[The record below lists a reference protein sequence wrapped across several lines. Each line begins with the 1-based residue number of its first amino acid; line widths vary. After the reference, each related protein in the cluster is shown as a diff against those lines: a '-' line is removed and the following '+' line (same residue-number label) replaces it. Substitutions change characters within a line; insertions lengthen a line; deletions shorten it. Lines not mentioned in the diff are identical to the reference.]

1 MVSELILA
9 ALRICDETVF
19 DLYCPCPFC
28 GGEVSG
34 YDLRKRRF
42 ARIRDGEQDRVIIV
56 HVRRYLCQQCNR
68 TFMCDAPFYP
78 DTRIGSPVID
88 LCVTFATFMPYNRVS
103 SILEDVGVIVDRGS
117 VRFYA
122 LQGSNVKSED
132 MFGIRLPVSIIL
144 LASLTAGT
152 GYSER
157 VCGSDILA
165 VCGYPSG
172 MCGKKPE
179 MGISENTDRGVT

>member
-28 GGEVSG
+28 GSEVSG

-42 ARIRDGEQDRVIIV
+42 ARIRDGERDRVINV
-56 HVRRYLCQQCNR
+56 QVKRYLCQRCSR

-88 LCVTFATFMPYNRVS
+88 LCVTFATCMPYYRVS
-103 SILEDVGVIVDRGS
+103 SILKDLGVIVDRGS

-122 LQGSNVKSED
+122 LQGRTVKSED
-132 MFGIRLPVSIIL
+132 MFGVRLPVSVIL

-157 VCGSDILA
+157 VCESDILA
-165 VCGYPSG
+165 VCGYPSRTLE
-172 MCGKKPE
+172 KKP
-179 MGISENTDRGVT
+179 ITDDGVDNVLNG

>member
-1 MVSELILA
+1 M
-9 ALRICDETVF
+9 
-19 DLYCPCPFC
+19 
-28 GGEVSG
+28 G

-42 ARIRDGEQDRVIIV
+42 AVIIEGEQERVISV
-56 HVRRYLCQQCNR
+56 HVKRLLCQRCNR
-68 TFMCDAPFYP
+68 TFLCDAPFYP
-78 DTRIGSPVID
+78 DTRTGSPVID
-88 LCVTFATFMPYNRVS
+88 LCVTFATSMPFYRVS
-103 SILEDVGVIVDRGS
+103 SVLEEVGIIVDRGS

-122 LQGSNVKSED
+122 LQGRSVKSEE
-132 MFGIRLPVSIIL
+132 MFGIRLPVSVIL

-172 MCGKKPE
+172 MRGKKPKAAE
-179 MGISENTDRGVT
+179 GVDNVLNG

>member
-1 MVSELILA
+1 MVSDLIQA
-9 ALRICDETVF
+9 ALLICDETVF
-19 DLYCPCPFC
+19 DLYSPCPFC

-42 ARIRDGEQDRVIIV
+42 ARIRHSERDHVIFV
-56 HVRRYLCQQCNR
+56 HVKRYQCQRCNR
-68 TFMCDAPFYP
+68 TFMSDAPFYP

-88 LCVTFATFMPYNRVS
+88 LCVTFATCMPYYRVS
-103 SILEDVGVIVDRGS
+103 SILEDLGVIVDRGS

-122 LQGSNVKSED
+122 LQGRSVKSED
-132 MFGIRLPVSIIL
+132 MFGIRVPVSVIL

-152 GYSER
+152 IYSER

-165 VCGYPSG
+165 VCGYPSR
-172 MCGKKPE
+172 MRGKKP
-179 MGISENTDRGVT
+179 TTADGVDNVLNG